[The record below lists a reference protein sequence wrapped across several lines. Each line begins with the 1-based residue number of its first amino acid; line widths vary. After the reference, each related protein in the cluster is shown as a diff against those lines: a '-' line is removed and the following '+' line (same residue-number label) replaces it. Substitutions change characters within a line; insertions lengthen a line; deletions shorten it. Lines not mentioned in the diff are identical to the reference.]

1 MKLQGIDE
9 TTHFFFSSE
18 ADQNQQVL
26 LPQPTIL
33 FITSCHRVKAGNWT
47 SSAIHTSTFPQK
59 IVWKIHFLKH
69 GWSSHDL
76 SGKNTK
82 VVHVSNHYR
91 KKSKV
96 KRSFASQLPFQKKPK
111 KLLCQKN
118 CERHQWFLVTHT
130 HEEPKTG
137 NVHKTGSWWNQP
149 IWKICAS
156 QNGWTSSPS
165 FGVKIKNYLI
175 CHHLEK
181 SYTNFWK
188 CESIQLLI
196 QNHLMGEPDILNVNF
211 VVALSCRR

>member
-1 MKLQGIDE
+1 MSRREIE
-9 TTHFFFSSE
+9 HH
-18 ADQNQQVL
+18 QQYI
-26 LPQPTIL
+26 LP
-33 FITSCHRVKAGNWT
+33 
-47 SSAIHTSTFPQK
+47 
-59 IVWKIHFLKH
+59 HFLKKSFEKYI
-69 GWSSHDL
+69 SSNMDDPPMIWVARTQKL
-76 SGKNTK
+76 YMFLTTTEKSPR
-82 VVHVSNHYR
+82 SNDPLR
-91 KKSKV
+91 PNFPSK
-96 KRSFASQLPFQKKPK
+96 KKPK

-165 FGVKIKNYLI
+165 FAVKIKNYLN